1 MLRTPPQCLSL
12 QNVNLLFYSNGNH
25 VGNILTYYIHSN
37 TLWNSILPLC
47 QSSFYTAGMWGDV
60 VKHNVLPKAQTL
72 CECTHR
78 LQGFFFIL
86 YLYLF
91 FLRGQF
97 KKSWKHK
104 SIVRFMF
111 WSSCMC
117 LFLHLQTGRGSDF
130 CRQFVSGNWSFQRQ
144 LSVSWE
150 LLGEKR
156 ACSSFS
162 KCWWIQHNERVTDH
176 KDRQMRFFFSLG

>member
-91 FLRGQF
+91 FF
-97 KKSWKHK
+97 KRTIQKKAENTRVLCALCFEALVCVSFYICRLVEVQISAGNLFQVTGAFNGSW
-104 SIVRFMF
+104 V
-111 WSSCMC
+111 C
-117 LFLHLQTGRGSDF
+117 L
-130 CRQFVSGNWSFQRQ
+130 GNY
-144 LSVSWE
+144 
-150 LLGEKR
+150 
-156 ACSSFS
+156 
-162 KCWWIQHNERVTDH
+162 
-176 KDRQMRFFFSLG
+176 